1 MVSHALNKFCEKH
14 MELIVEAICCKKQS
28 IGIPGEGVSQ
38 SCYICIIAVL
48 VQMIIY
54 KSNIETAQS

>member
-1 MVSHALNKFCEKH
+1 
-14 MELIVEAICCKKQS
+14 MELIVESICCKKQS